1 MRHTVPG
8 MTEHEEIHEEITA
21 VLDRWA
27 AAELAGDQ
35 AALDGLLTDDFLGIG
50 PLGFLLPRQSYL
62 GRHAP
67 NGLSYDSFTLEDVQL
82 RTYGDHTAVVATR
95 LVQPGSYQGNPVP
108 EQARTTIVLVR
119 SDGAWKLTNV
129 QFSFVAGTPGAPPM
143 PGPPAGRPMPT
154 LPPGTTP

>member
-1 MRHTVPG
+1 MS
-8 MTEHEEIHEEITA
+8 EHEELTE

-35 AALDGLLTDDFLGIG
+35 AMLDGLLTDDFTGVG
-50 PLGFLLPRQSYL
+50 PLGFLLPRQAWL

-67 NGLSYDSFTLEDVQL
+67 NGLTYDSFTLEDVQP
-82 RTYGDHTAVVATR
+82 RTYGDDTAVVVAR
-95 LVQPGSYQGNPVP
+95 VVQPGSYQGNPVP

-119 SDGAWKLTNV
+119 VDGAWKLSTV
-129 QFSFVAGTPGAPPM
+129 HFSFVAGTPGAPPM

-154 LPPGTTP
+154 PPPGATS